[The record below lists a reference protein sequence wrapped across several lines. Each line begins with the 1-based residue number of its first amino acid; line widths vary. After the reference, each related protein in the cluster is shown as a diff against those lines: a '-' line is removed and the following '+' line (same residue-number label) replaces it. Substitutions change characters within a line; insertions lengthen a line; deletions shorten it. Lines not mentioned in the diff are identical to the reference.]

1 MPRKKKT
8 LLNHPL
14 APLAAVVVL
23 MGGGAVVNHFDQGR
37 QERQGIARAGALSQV
52 QQRLEQEA
60 SGALNEL
67 AKSRY
72 SGRCVLVEGSAIAA
86 GMNLADAE
94 GRPLAD
100 NTPVCDSHGNTAIMH
115 RGQTTHVASTNNDQ
129 AVQQFLGW

>member
-8 LLNHPL
+8 LFNHPL

-23 MGGGAVVNHFDQGR
+23 MSGGAVTNHFDQGR
-37 QERQGIARAGALSQV
+37 QERQGIARSGALSQV

-60 SGALNEL
+60 SESLSEL

-72 SGRCVLVEGSAIAA
+72 LGRCVLVEGSAIAA
-86 GMNLADAE
+86 EMPLADAE

-100 NTPVCDSHGNTAIMH
+100 NTAVCDPHGNTAVMF
-115 RGQTTHVASTNNDQ
+115 GGKTSHVASTNNTDIIK
-129 AVQQFLGW
+129 QFLGY